1 MSISTPRLNG
11 MLVHRRV
18 IPQHLIRRYSFIH
31 RVERHCALSIVHCAL
46 SYMNDYVLLALIGKA
61 CWVTFSI
68 YKVNTLAEKKK
79 NNTTTLESTAENFA
93 IVCPYSRITS
103 GAFVLRQQTCQREN
117 SSSRGTI
124 KVINIFDAFR
134 LHKP

>member
-1 MSISTPRLNG
+1 MNG
-11 MLVHRRV
+11 
-18 IPQHLIRRYSFIH
+18 S
-31 RVERHCALSIVHCAL
+31 
-46 SYMNDYVLLALIGKA
+46 VLLALIGKA
-61 CWVTFSI
+61 CCVTFSI

-79 NNTTTLESTAENFA
+79 NNTTTLESTENFA

-117 SSSRGTI
+117 SSSRETI